1 MNLKKTVGA
10 LALTALFA
18 SMGASAVEK
27 TITVTASVD
36 PTLDLLQSNG
46 DALPTSVALEY
57 SPAEKK
63 FKRYTLNTAVHTNAD
78 DKGVVVKLGAEAKL
92 TNIMDSSDNIPMD
105 VSWAGQTLS
114 TTDTTVAADKLN
126 FGSTGVEGVSASQ
139 ELVIHAKPDANK
151 VPTAGNYQG
160 VVTIILTQST

>member
-10 LALTALFA
+10 FVLTALFA

-63 FKRYTLNTAVHTNAD
+63 FKRYTLNTAVHTNAA
-78 DKGVVVKLGAEAKL
+78 DKGVVVRLAGEAKL
-92 TNIMDSSDNIPMD
+92 TNVMDSSDNIPID

-114 TTDTTVAADKLN
+114 TSDTTVAADDLD
-126 FGSTGVEGVSASQ
+126 FGATGVSGVSASQ
-139 ELVIHAKPDANK
+139 ELVIHAKVDSNK
-151 VPTAGNYQG
+151 LPNAGNYQG
-160 VVTIILTQST
+160 VVTIVLTQST